1 MSTWKPQHNGNSTDR
16 HTSGATYVTGRTGDL
31 YENEWEL
38 EGSRAFL
45 SFLVPSSQ
53 KLNRQISVAL
63 NQILQGCLCLQQ
75 LLRATTTKARRLQQG
90 MF

>member
-1 MSTWKPQHNGNSTDR
+1 MATVLTGK
-16 HTSGATYVTGRTGDL
+16 TSRANYVTGRAGDL

-75 LLRATTTKARRLQQG
+75 LLPTTTKARRLQQG

>member
-1 MSTWKPQHNGNSTDR
+1 
-16 HTSGATYVTGRTGDL
+16 VTGRTDDL

-45 SFLVPSSQ
+45 GFLVPSSQ

-63 NQILQGCLCLQQ
+63 YQVLQGCLCLQQ
-75 LLRATTTKARRLQQG
+75 LLRTTAPKARHLQQG